1 MSALILKE
9 DSMARIGKEK
19 KEAIKRDILDVSRT
33 MFFEQGYDKTSTSQ
47 IAKKVGIAEGTIFN
61 YFKAKSDILI
71 EVLTNEYIGDIEKPD
86 LDVISEGVVDTFMNF
101 IKKVT
106 NKVLLLP
113 KKMLLEIGT
122 TIMNASR
129 KKPGM
134 IQKLAA
140 IDFKY
145 IDELEKVCKELV
157 DKKILKPCQT
167 RWLAESIFSILMYE
181 IMIYLYDKEMTKEAM
196 YDRIEEKL
204 TFEFEHRIEGE

>member
-1 MSALILKE
+1 
-9 DSMARIGKEK
+9 MARIGKEK
-19 KEAIKRDILDVSRT
+19 KEAIKKEILDASRT
-33 MFFEQGYDKTSTSQ
+33 MFFEQGYDKTSTNQ
-47 IAKKVGIAEGTIFN
+47 IAKKVGVAEGTIFN
-61 YFKAKSDILI
+61 YFKTKSDILI
-71 EVLTNEYIGDIEKPD
+71 EVLTSEYADELERPDID
-86 LDVISEGVVDTFMNF
+86 IISEGVVEIFMQF
-101 IKKVT
+101 ITKVT
-106 NKVLLLP
+106 NKLLLLP

-140 IDFKY
+140 YDFKY
-145 IDELEKVCKELV
+145 IDELEKVCIELV
-157 DKKILKPCQT
+157 EKRVIKPCQT

-181 IMIYLYDKEMTKEAM
+181 IMIYLYDKEMSKEAM